1 MKTRFHVMTA
11 TILGGALAAG
21 MAHAQVENAG
31 YYAGFMGGYAW
42 GGDDRVGLNPAS
54 PGLGVLRQKGSFGG
68 VFAGRSWRDGNL
80 LVSLEGE
87 LMGASIRD
95 SFVNGAAS
103 ASTRMN
109 MGAGLRFRI
118 GREAAGY
125 TPYFAVGMAVGW
137 FDYQV
142 TDGTNSIDTSF
153 STEGYTI
160 ATGWERPLGDDWSYR
175 VEYRYSSYRGVTL
188 SDGGGNT
195 TKATPVDQ
203 SLRFGLLQKF

>member
-1 MKTRFHVMTA
+1 MTA

-21 MAHAQVENAG
+21 VAHAQADTPG
-31 YYAGFMGGYAW
+31 YYAGVMGGYAW

-68 VFAGRSWRDGNL
+68 VFAGRSWR
-80 LVSLEGE
+80 EGE
-87 LMGASIRD
+87 LILSLEAELVRGSIGD
-95 SFVNGAAS
+95 SFVNGTAS

-109 MGAGLRFRI
+109 KGAGLRFRV
-118 GREAAGY
+118 GREAEGY
-125 TPYFAVGMAVGW
+125 SPYFAVGVSAGW

-142 TDGTNSIDTSF
+142 TYGTNTIDTSF
-153 STEGYTI
+153 STRGLSV
-160 ATGWERPLGDDWSYR
+160 AGGWERPLGDDWAYR
-175 VEYRYSSYRGVTL
+175 VEYRYTSYRGVTL